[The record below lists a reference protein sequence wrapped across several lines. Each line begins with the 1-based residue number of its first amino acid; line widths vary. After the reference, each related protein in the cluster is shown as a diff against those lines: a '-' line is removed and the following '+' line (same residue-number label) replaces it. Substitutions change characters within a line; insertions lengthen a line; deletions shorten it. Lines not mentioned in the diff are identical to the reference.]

1 MAPMTTARVA
11 TLCLGIVSG
20 ACSDDDMS
28 AGGGGA
34 GGEAVTSGN
43 PTTSVSGSGNTSSAS
58 GTGSTASG
66 TGGEGTGG
74 QAPFMLVDPLRGS
87 TVGNQQGGSI
97 GADGWTVTGN
107 ADRIIYEL
115 PRLVTG
121 SVEFTVSNIV
131 LSLEPGQ
138 GNLTNADHEIF
149 ALYDGGYDMVEP
161 VPYSPDFR
169 DNHYKSMIRVYGQL
183 ETGREGQQK
192 IMWGMCP
199 SGAPGHGQC
208 GCQSFFEEP
217 FGGDGAWD
225 GTPQRLRAEWGD
237 GITRYSRNQTVVLEI
252 DWSSSGLEF
261 GPDELHISLGTAR
274 PLAVGTASM
283 PIGAV
288 FSDLVVEGLVGS
300 EVATCP

>member
-1 MAPMTTARVA
+1 MAIARFPV
-11 TLCLGIVSG
+11 LCLALFAAACGDDG
-20 ACSDDDMS
+20 AN

-34 GGEAVTSGN
+34 GAGEPSSTGSAQATSSKSGN
-43 PTTSVSGSGNTSSAS
+43 SASGSGVTGSSSAS
-58 GTGSTASG
+58 GA
-66 TGGEGTGG
+66 GGEGTGG
-74 QAPFMLVDPLRGS
+74 QAPFMLVDPLLGS
-87 TVGNQQGGSI
+87 TAGLQQGGSL
-97 GADGWTVTGN
+97 GPDGWTVTGN

-115 PRLVTG
+115 PRLVSG

-149 ALYDGGYDMVEP
+149 ALYDGGYDVVEP

-199 SGAPGHGQC
+199 SGAPGHGAC
-208 GCQSFFEEP
+208 GCQNFFEEP
-217 FGGDGAWD
+217 FGGDGTWD
-225 GTPQRLRAEWGD
+225 GTPQRLRVEWGD
-237 GITRYSRNQTVVLEI
+237 GFTRYLRNQAVVLEI
-252 DWSSSGLEF
+252 DWSQSGLGF
-261 GPDELHISLGTAR
+261 GPDELHISLGTSR